1 MKKSVISYDEYIR
14 HKKISE
20 ALVEEIRESS
30 LNENF
35 LTNILNF
42 FKGLFDLFNNKE
54 LKKEA
59 EKTTAYIKG
68 IENDDEISDEE
79 IDEELDSKRIRR
91 SFIDS
96 NKYISKQF
104 QVDKEKGIRVSNELT
119 KKLASWIGQLVTV
132 QDMTKIDMLQ
142 KMLKNTETSKRFTW
156 VPNEYREK
164 PLDWYKDKKCVL
176 DKSIREA
183 LVKVLE
189 AQPEKQEKMI
199 LDFSK
204 RYIEFVAKYRENGL
218 KKLKE
223 NNPEF
228 LDDMFI
234 GFSQMVNSLVVS
246 MSSMMKN
253 TTDDKLVEIVAD
265 KIITNRARR
274 NAANPDKDKKEL
286 DSEKEKE
293 GTEVDTKK
301 KVASKKKTVT
311 PTDIKDSSSDSR
323 SRKTAPVAAP
333 KPATAATKATSTP
346 TASSKTSSSK
356 ISPNT

>member
-1 MKKSVISYDEYIR
+1 VKKPVISYDEYIR

-20 ALVEEIRESS
+20 ALVEEIKESS

-59 EKTTAYIKG
+59 EKSTAYLKD
-68 IENDDEISDEE
+68 IENDDELSNNGIA
-79 IDEELDSKRIRR
+79 EELDVKRVRGYFTN
-91 SFIDS
+91 ST
-96 NKYISKQF
+96 KYVSKQF

-119 KKLASWIGQLVTV
+119 KKLASWIGQLITI

-156 VPNEYREK
+156 IPNEYRDK

-176 DKSIREA
+176 DKSIRDA
-183 LVKVLE
+183 LLKILEVK
-189 AQPEKQEKMI
+189 PEQQEKMI

-223 NNPEF
+223 NNPDF
-228 LDDMFI
+228 LDDVFL
-234 GFSQMVNSLVVS
+234 GFCQMSNNLVAS

-253 TTDDKLVEIVAD
+253 TSDDKMTEIISD
-265 KIITNRARR
+265 KIIINRKKRD
-274 NAANPDKDKKEL
+274 PKLVKKEDKDKET
-286 DSEKEKE
+286 E
-293 GTEVDTKK
+293 GTTVDTKK
-301 KVASKKKTVT
+301 KITSKKVNPSNVK
-311 PTDIKDSSSDSR
+311 DNDSSAENRAR
-323 SRKTAPVAAP
+323 SKSVAAP
-333 KPATAATKATSTP
+333 KPVTGAEKATSTP
-346 TASSKTSSSK
+346 TATSKATSKTTSNK
-356 ISPNT
+356 

>member
-1 MKKSVISYDEYIR
+1 VKKPVISYDEYIR

-20 ALVEEIRESS
+20 ALVEEIKESS

-59 EKTTAYIKG
+59 EKTTSYIKG
-68 IENDDEISDEE
+68 IENDDEISDDE
-79 IDEELDSKRIRR
+79 IGEELDSKRIRR

-183 LVKVLE
+183 LLKVLE
-189 AQPEKQEKMI
+189 TQPEKQEKMI

-204 RYIEFVAKYRENGL
+204 RYIEFIAKYRENGL

-223 NNPEF
+223 NNPDF
-228 LDDMFI
+228 LDDMFL
-234 GFSQMVNSLVVS
+234 GFSQMVNSLVIS
-246 MSSMMKN
+246 MGSMMKN

-274 NAANPDKDKKEL
+274 KSANPDKDKK
-286 DSEKEKE
+286 DSETEKE
-293 GTEVDTKK
+293 GTEVSTKK
-301 KVASKKKTVT
+301 KVGAKKKPVS
-311 PTDIKDSSSDSR
+311 PTEVEDSSSDNR
-323 SRKTAPVAAP
+323 SRKSAPAPAP
-333 KPATAATKATSTP
+333 KPATAASKATSTP
-346 TASSKTSSSK
+346 TATSKATSK
-356 ISPNT
+356 IATNK

>member
-1 MKKSVISYDEYIR
+1 VKKPVISYDEYIR

-20 ALVEEIRESS
+20 ALVEEIKESS

-59 EKTTAYIKG
+59 EKTTAYMKE
-68 IENDDEISDEE
+68 IENDDEISNNE
-79 IDEELDSKRIRR
+79 IREELDSKIIRR
-91 SFIDS
+91 SFVDS
-96 NKYISKQF
+96 NKYISKQI
-104 QVDKEKGIRVSNELT
+104 QVDKEKGIRVSNDLT
-119 KKLASWIGQLVTV
+119 KKLASWIGQLITI
-132 QDMTKIDMLQ
+132 QDMTKVDMLQ

-164 PLDWYKDKKCVL
+164 PQDWYKDSKCVL

-183 LVKVLE
+183 FIKVLE
-189 AQPEKQEKMI
+189 TEPQKQETVI

-223 NNPEF
+223 NNPDF
-228 LDDMFI
+228 LDDMFL
-234 GFSQMVNSLVVS
+234 GFSQMANSLVVS
-246 MSSMMKN
+246 MGSMMKN

-274 NAANPDKDKKEL
+274 KSANPDKDKKDL

-293 GTEVDTKK
+293 GNEVDTEKK
-301 KVASKKKTVT
+301 ITSKKKTVP
-311 PTDIKDSSSDSR
+311 PTEVKDSSSDSR
-323 SRKTAPVAAP
+323 SRKITPAP
-333 KPATAATKATSTP
+333 KPATSASKATSTP
-346 TASSKTSSSK
+346 TANATSKAAIKTST
-356 ISPNT
+356 NN

>member
-1 MKKSVISYDEYIR
+1 MKKPVISYDEYIR

-20 ALVEEIRESS
+20 ALVEEIKESS

-59 EKTTAYIKG
+59 EKTTAYMKE
-68 IENDDEISDEE
+68 IENDDELSDEE
-79 IDEELDSKRIRR
+79 IGEELDSKRIRR
-91 SFIDS
+91 SFVDS
-96 NKYISKQF
+96 NKYITKQI
-104 QVDKEKGIRVSNELT
+104 QVDKEKGIRVSNDLT
-119 KKLASWIGQLVTV
+119 KKLASWIGQLVTI

-164 PLDWYKDKKCVL
+164 PQDWYKDSKCVL

-183 LVKVLE
+183 LLKVLE
-189 AQPEKQEKMI
+189 TEPQKQETVI

-223 NNPEF
+223 NNPDF
-228 LDDMFI
+228 LDDMFL
-234 GFSQMVNSLVVS
+234 GFSQMANSLVVS
-246 MSSMMKN
+246 MGSMMKN

-274 NAANPDKDKKEL
+274 KSANPDKDKKDL
-286 DSEKEKE
+286 DSETEKE
-293 GTEVDTKK
+293 GTEVSIKK
-301 KVASKKKTVT
+301 KVGAKKKTVS
-311 PTDIKDSSSDSR
+311 PTEVKDSSSDNR
-323 SRKTAPVAAP
+323 SRKSAPAPAP
-333 KPATAATKATSTP
+333 KPATAANKATSTP
-346 TASSKTSSSK
+346 TATSNATTK
-356 ISPNT
+356 IATNK

>member
-1 MKKSVISYDEYIR
+1 VKKPVISYDEYIR
-14 HKKISE
+14 HRKISE
-20 ALVEEIRESS
+20 ALVEEIKESS

-59 EKTTAYIKG
+59 EKTTSYIKE
-68 IENDDEISDEE
+68 IENDDEIPDDE
-79 IDEELDSKRIRR
+79 IGEELDSKRIRR
-91 SFIDS
+91 SFVDS

-132 QDMTKIDMLQ
+132 QGMTKIDMLQ

-183 LVKVLE
+183 LLAVLE
-189 AQPEKQEKMI
+189 AEPSKQEKMI

-223 NNPEF
+223 NNPVF

-234 GFSQMVNSLVVS
+234 GFSQMANSLVSS
-246 MSSMMKN
+246 MGSMMKN

-274 NAANPDKDKKEL
+274 NAANPDKDKKDL
-286 DSEKEKE
+286 GQEKEKE

-301 KVASKKKTVT
+301 KVTPKKKTAT

-323 SRKTAPVAAP
+323 SRKTAPVATP
-333 KPATAATKATSTP
+333 KPATAATKSTSTP
-346 TASSKTSSSK
+346 TATSKTSSK
-356 ISPNT
+356 ISPST